1 EAEVASSLVQGTL
14 NKPIRQS
21 QLYDS
26 LVNAMSGR
34 PARAAYEKTRAAHA
48 TEPAA
53 PLPRLRIL
61 VAEDNVVNQKVA
73 RLLLKQL
80 GQRADIATNGAETI
94 GALERQDY
102 DVVLMDCQMPEMDGF
117 EAARAIRA
125 QIAVDRQP
133 FIIAMT
139 ANALEGDREDCLAA
153 GMDEYIAK

>member
-1 EAEVASSLVQGTL
+1 RS
-14 NKPIRQS
+14 
-21 QLYDS
+21 
-26 LVNAMSGR
+26 
-34 PARAAYEKTRAAHA
+34 
-48 TEPAA
+48 EPLA

-80 GQRADIATNGAETI
+80 GQRADVAANGAETV

-117 EAARAIRA
+117 EATRAIRA
-125 QIAVDRQP
+125 RIAKQRQP
-133 FIIAMT
+133 YIIAMT

-153 GMDEYIAK
+153 GMDECIAKPVDRDRLRALLAGVGATVARREEEHDF